1 MNIMKE
7 NLELLLKELDN
18 DLNADDFYSITI
30 RRTGIVMQGYYTL
43 ILAKK
48 IKEMGIISISESGFI
63 ECEVKDSPITIVLT
77 ND

>member
-1 MNIMKE
+1 MI
-7 NLELLLKELDN
+7 
-18 DLNADDFYSITI
+18 SIQLRLGEQESLCRDI
-30 RRTGIVMQGYYTL
+30 IL

-48 IKEMGIISISESGFI
+48 IKKMGIISISESGFI